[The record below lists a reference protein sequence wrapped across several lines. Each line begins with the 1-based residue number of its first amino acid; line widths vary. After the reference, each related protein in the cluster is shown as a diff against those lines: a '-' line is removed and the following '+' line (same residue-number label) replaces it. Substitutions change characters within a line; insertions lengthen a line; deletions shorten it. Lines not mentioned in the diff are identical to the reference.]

1 MPIGMDNSTDPAF
14 RYIRLEEVE
23 AEYGLIAKLSAK
35 QALSALEDL
44 GQTHW
49 LPTDETNDV
58 KKALAA
64 RAGIL
69 GDYDKLENLGIE
81 HLYSPV

>member
-14 RYIRLEEVE
+14 RDVTFEEIE
-23 AEYGLIAKLSAK
+23 AEYGVIEKLSPK
-35 QALSALEDL
+35 QALYALEDI
-44 GQTHW
+44 GHTHW
-49 LPTDETNDV
+49 LPTDEADAV

-69 GDYDKLENLGIE
+69 GNYDELENLGIE
-81 HLYSPV
+81 HLYSPE